1 MYNRNPAGRSTLAGL
16 GGFGGPVPRDLIVLL
31 VAVFVTFSMQF
42 FNATQPLVALLRLT
56 PWVWQRGFVWQLA
69 TYPFMGFGAPSIWF
83 LLELLILFW
92 FGRDVYAGLR
102 RRHFWRLIVWSSVGA
117 ALVAVA
123 VQFLTAALG
132 GGLGLAD
139 FSLMQGQRILMT
151 IFIAAF
157 ATANRDAVILL
168 FFILPIQ
175 ARWFLGLEI
184 LFAFMG
190 FLTTRDLPGFL
201 GVCAAVGLSWL
212 YIRSSGSMKG
222 GRRTFRET
230 RLRLERWWIQRKLE
244 RARRKRGFRIIQGE
258 GERDDDVRRGPWV
271 H

>member
-31 VAVFVTFSMQF
+31 AVVFVTFSMQF
-42 FNATQPLVALLRLT
+42 FETTRDWMALLRLT
-56 PWVWQRGFVWQLA
+56 PWVWQRGFVWQLV
-69 TYPFMGFGAPSIWF
+69 TYPFVGYGAPSIWF
-83 LLELLILFW
+83 LLGLLILFW

-102 RRHFWRLIVWSSVGA
+102 RRHFWRLILWSSAGA

-123 VQFLTAALG
+123 VEVLIAMLG
-132 GGLGLAD
+132 GGLGPTD
-139 FSLMQGQRILMT
+139 FSLMQGQWILTT

-168 FFILPIQ
+168 FFVLPIQ

-190 FLTTRDLPGFL
+190 FLGTRDLPGFL
-201 GVCAAVGLSWL
+201 GVSTAVGLSWL

-222 GRRTFRET
+222 GGRTFRET
-230 RLRLERWWIQRKLE
+230 RLRLERWWIQRKLD
-244 RARRKRGFRIIQGE
+244 RARRKRGFRVIQ